1 VGNIQEQIHMVI
13 YIVPNGEDQEV
24 ILRILC
30 YVIESFTETDTQK
43 HRVHLCFSL
52 GFDCILASTS
62 RIRSCNRPF
71 EATIPTFFS
80 RRGPLL
86 KSSRSPFRSV
96 SFPPASSTTSAPAAW
111 SQMFST

>member
-1 VGNIQEQIHMVI
+1 GHIQEQIHLIIHHGPTGDV
-13 YIVPNGEDQEV
+13 QEG
-24 ILRILC
+24 IRPILC
-30 YVIESFTETDTQK
+30 DGIESCTETGTQK
-43 HRVHLCFSL
+43 NRVHLCCSM

-62 RIRSCNRPF
+62 RIRSWNRPF